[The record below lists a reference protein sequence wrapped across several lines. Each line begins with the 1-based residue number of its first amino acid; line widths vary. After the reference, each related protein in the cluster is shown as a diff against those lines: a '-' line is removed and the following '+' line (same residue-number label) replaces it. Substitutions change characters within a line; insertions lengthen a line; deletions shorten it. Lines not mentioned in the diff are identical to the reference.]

1 MIQQILGIPSDYVI
15 IGLVAIAVVLLVLWI
30 VNIAQISKLKKTY
43 NKFMSGKNAK
53 SLEDTL
59 IHRLEQVDELV
70 RDNEDNAR
78 NIDTIFS
85 RLKDCFQKFGM
96 VKYDAFNEMGGKLS
110 FAVALLDEKNNG
122 FILNVVHSREGCY
135 SYVKDIIDANAVVAL
150 AEEEEQA
157 LHRAL
162 YKE

>member
-1 MIQQILGIPSDYVI
+1 MIQQYTGIPSDYVI
-15 IGLVAIAVVLLVLWI
+15 IGLLAAFVVLLVLWI
-30 VNIAQISKLKKTY
+30 VNLAQVGKLKKNY
-43 NKFMSGKNAK
+43 KKFMSGKNAK

-59 IHRLEQVDELV
+59 IHRLEQIDDLIK
-70 RDNEDNAR
+70 DNEDNAR

-110 FAVALLDEKNNG
+110 FAIALLDEKNSG
-122 FILNVVHSREGCY
+122 YILNVVHSREGCY
-135 SYVKDIIDANAVVAL
+135 SYVKDIIDGNAVVAL

-162 YKE
+162 GKE